1 MDSNLFKTKSIE
13 KLVSD
18 AEHGGKG
25 LKRSLTAWDLT
36 LLGVGAIIGTGIFV
50 LTGTAAAN
58 QAGPA
63 ITMSY
68 LAAGLACAFAALCY
82 AEFASMIP
90 VAGSAYTY
98 AYATL
103 GELVAWMI
111 GWDLILEYAVG
122 SMTVA
127 IGWSGY
133 MQNLLRGIGIEL
145 PTALAAAPP
154 IGIINLLASIIVLVI
169 MVLLVIGVRESARF
183 NAVMVAIKGVAILFF
198 IGAGFTFVRPENWSP
213 FAPYGWSGIMA
224 AAAVVFF
231 AYIGFDAVSTTAEEA
246 KNPKRDLP
254 IGIIAS
260 LVVCTILYLAVA
272 AVLSGI
278 VPVIEYRAAADALPG
293 VPVVPPEESVR
304 FLNAPVAFALSVIGQ
319 DWASYLVSAG
329 AVAGIT
335 SVLLVMLMSQ
345 PRIFFAMSRDGLLP
359 QGVSK
364 VHPRY
369 GTPYITTIITCVLV
383 ALVAGLTQIQV
394 VGEMTSIGTLFAFV
408 VVCAAVIMLRIK
420 RPEAHRPF
428 RVPGGYLFPVL
439 GILSCS
445 YLMLSLPVITWVRF
459 LVWLNIGFVIY
470 WFYGRTHSP
479 LADQQEQN
487 RRSALQTL
495 ANFVTVF
502 GLLGLFNGFCMF
514 LLGLL
519 TEIGIT
525 NENTAKWSELN
536 ELTERFMGIHVSAE
550 TSDIFGLQALALG
563 VVVFVIGKVLQKIS
577 GEK

>member
-13 KLVSD
+13 QLVGD
-18 AEHGGKG
+18 VEHGGKA
-25 LKRSLTAWDLT
+25 LRRTLSAFDLT

-63 ITMSY
+63 ITLSY

-90 VAGSAYTY
+90 IAGSAYTY

-133 MQNLLRGIGIEL
+133 MQRLAAGFGLEL
-145 PTALAAAPP
+145 PLAIGAAPP
-154 IGIINLLASIIVLVI
+154 VGIINLPAVIIVLLI
-169 MVLLVIGVRESARF
+169 MILLVIGVRESARF
-183 NAVMVAIKGVAILFF
+183 NAVMVAIKVAAVLFF
-198 IGAGFTFVRPENWSP
+198 LAAGITYVEPANWQP
-213 FAPYGWSGIMA
+213 YAPYGWPGIMA

-260 LVVCTILYLAVA
+260 LVICTVLYLAVGG
-272 AVLSGI
+272 VLTGI
-278 VPVIEYRAAADALPG
+278 VPVIQFRAAEAALPG
-293 VPVVPPEESVR
+293 MPMVMQEESIQ
-304 FLNAPVAFALSVIGQ
+304 FLNAPVAYALAFIGQ
-319 DWASYLVSAG
+319 GWAAGIVSAG

-345 PRIFFAMSRDGLLP
+345 PRIFFSMSRDRLLP

-364 VHPRY
+364 VHPRF
-369 GTPYITTIITCVLV
+369 GTPYITTIITCVVV
-383 ALVAGLTQIQV
+383 ALVAGFTQIQT
-394 VGEMTSIGTLFAFV
+394 VGEMTSIGTLFAFT
-408 VVCAAVIMLRIK
+408 VVCAAVLVLRVK
-420 RPEAHRPF
+420 RPDAKRPF
-428 RVPGGYLFPVL
+428 RVPLGPLFPVL

-445 YLMLSLPVITWVRF
+445 YLMLSLPVLTWVRF
-459 LVWLNIGFVIY
+459 LVWLDIGMIIY
-470 WFYGRTHSP
+470 WSYGRTHSP
-479 LADQQEQN
+479 LVNQAESTARTPMQ
-487 RRSALQTL
+487 SL
-495 ANFVTVF
+495 ANFISTF
-502 GLLGLFNGFCMF
+502 GLLLIFNAGCIAILGFMTM
-514 LLGLL
+514 LGM
-519 TEIGIT
+519 T
-525 NENTAKWSELN
+525 NETTAKWSEL
-536 ELTERFMGIHVSAE
+536 ESLGLSVTAE
-550 TSDIFGLQALALG
+550 EADAFGLRFL
-563 VVVFVIGKVLQKIS
+563 VVAVAVWLVGFGLTKAS
-577 GEK
+577 GEKGQQ

>member
-13 KLVSD
+13 QLVGD
-18 AEHGGKG
+18 VEHGGKS
-25 LKRSLTAWDLT
+25 LRRSLSAWDLT
-36 LLGVGAIIGTGIFV
+36 LLGIGAIIGTGIFV

-68 LAAGLACAFAALCY
+68 LAAGLACLFAALCY

-90 VAGSAYTY
+90 ISGSAYTY

-133 MQNLLRGIGIEL
+133 MQRLLAGFGVTL
-145 PTALAAAPP
+145 PQAIAAAPP
-154 IGIINLLASIIVLVI
+154 VGIINLPAVIIVLLI
-169 MVLLVIGVRESARF
+169 MVLLVIGIRESARF
-183 NAVMVAIKGVAILFF
+183 NAAMVATKLAAVLFFLAAGVAYVEP
-198 IGAGFTFVRPENWSP
+198 ANWTP
-213 FAPYGWSGIMA
+213 FAPYGWPGIMA

-246 KNPKRDLP
+246 KNPQRDLP

-260 LVVCTILYLAVA
+260 LVVCTILYLAVG

-278 VPVIEYRAAADALPG
+278 VPVIQFRANEAALPG
-293 VPVVPPEESVR
+293 VAMIDAAESVK
-304 FLNAPVAFALSVIGQ
+304 FLNAPVAYALGYIGQ
-319 DWASYLVSAG
+319 DWAAGLVSAG

-345 PRIFFAMSRDGLLP
+345 PRIFFSMSRDRLLP
-359 QGVSK
+359 PGVSK
-364 VHPRY
+364 VHPRF
-369 GTPYITTIITCVLV
+369 GTPYITTIITCVVV
-383 ALVAGLTQIQV
+383 ALIAGLTQIDV

-408 VVCAAVIMLRIK
+408 VVCAAVLVLRK
-420 RPEAHRPF
+420 RRPDARRPF
-428 RVPGGYLFPVL
+428 RVPFGPVFPVL
-439 GILSCS
+439 GILSCA
-445 YLMLSLPVITWVRF
+445 YLMLSLPVLTWVRF
-459 LVWLNIGFVIY
+459 LVWLDIGMIIY

-479 LADQQEQN
+479 LVNQPEAASRTAMQ
-487 RRSALQTL
+487 SL
-495 ANFVTVF
+495 ANFITTF
-502 GLLGLFNGFCMF
+502 GLLLVFNATCIAI
-514 LLGLL
+514 LGYF
-519 TEIGIT
+519 TEFGIT
-525 NENTAKWSELN
+525 NETTAKWSEIGVTAD
-536 ELTERFMGIHVSAE
+536 EADS
-550 TSDIFGLQALALG
+550 FGLRFLAVAIAVWAVGFGLT
-563 VVVFVIGKVLQKIS
+563 KAS
-577 GEK
+577 GEKA

>member
-13 KLVSD
+13 TLVGD
-18 AEHGGKG
+18 VEHGGKA
-25 LKRSLTAWDLT
+25 LRRSLTAWDLT
-36 LLGVGAIIGTGIFV
+36 LLGIGAIIGTGIFV

-90 VAGSAYTY
+90 IAGSAYTY

-133 MQNLLRGIGIEL
+133 MQRLLAGFGVTIPQVIG
-145 PTALAAAPP
+145 AAPP
-154 IGIINLLASIIVLVI
+154 AGIINLPAVIIVLFI
-169 MVLLVIGVRESARF
+169 MILLVVGVRESARF
-183 NAVMVAIKGVAILFF
+183 NAVMVAIKLAAVLFF
-198 IGAGFTFVRPENWSP
+198 LAAGITYVEPTNWQP
-213 FAPYGWSGIMA
+213 FAPYGWPGIMA

-246 KNPKRDLP
+246 KNPQRDLP

-260 LVVCTILYLAVA
+260 LIICTVLYLAVGL
-272 AVLSGI
+272 VLSGI
-278 VPVIEYRAAADALPG
+278 VPVIHFRSSAEALPG
-293 VPVVPPEESVR
+293 VAMVDQAESIK
-304 FLNAPVAFALSVIGQ
+304 FLNAPVAYALAFIHQ
-319 DWASYLVSAG
+319 DWAAGLVSAG

-345 PRIFFAMSRDGLLP
+345 PRIFFSMSRDRLLP

-364 VHPRY
+364 VHPKF
-369 GTPYITTIITCVLV
+369 GTPYITTIITCVIV

-408 VVCAAVIMLRIK
+408 VVCAAVLVLRVK
-420 RPEAHRPF
+420 RPDAKRPF
-428 RVPGGYLFPVL
+428 RVPFGPIFPVL
-439 GILSCS
+439 GIVSCA
-445 YLMLSLPVITWVRF
+445 YLMLSLPVLTWVRF
-459 LVWLNIGFVIY
+459 LVWLDIGMVIY
-470 WFYGRTHSP
+470 WSYGRTHSP
-479 LADQQEQN
+479 LVNQAESKARTAMQ
-487 RRSALQTL
+487 SL
-495 ANFVTVF
+495 ANFITTF
-502 GLLGLFNGFCMF
+502 GLLLIFNAGCIAILGFF
-514 LLGLL
+514 TQL
-519 TEIGIT
+519 GIT
-525 NENTAKWSELN
+525 NETTAKWSEIN
-536 ELTERFMGIHVSAE
+536 VTA
-550 TSDIFGLQALALG
+550 DQADAFGLRFLAVAIAVW
-563 VVVFVIGKVLQKIS
+563 VVGFGLTRAS
-577 GEK
+577 GEKA

>member
-1 MDSNLFKTKSIE
+1 MLI
-13 KLVSD
+13 
-18 AEHGGKG
+18 
-25 LKRSLTAWDLT
+25 LTVCDFTFLCI
-36 LLGVGAIIGTGIFV
+36 GAIIGTCIFV

-58 QAGPA
+58 HACPA

-90 VAGSAYTY
+90 IAGSAYTY

-133 MQNLLRGIGIEL
+133 MQRLMAGFGISL
-145 PTALAAAPP
+145 PASLAAAPP
-154 IGIINLLASIIVLVI
+154 VGIINLPAVIIVLLI
-169 MVLLVIGVRESARF
+169 MVLLVIGIRESARF
-183 NAVMVAIKGVAILFF
+183 NAAMVAIKLAAVLFF
-198 IGAGFTFVRPENWSP
+198 LAAGISYVEPTNWQP
-213 FAPYGWSGIMA
+213 FAPYGWPGIMA

-246 KNPKRDLP
+246 KNPQRDLP

-260 LVVCTILYLAVA
+260 LVVCTILYLAVG
-272 AVLSGI
+272 AVLTGM
-278 VPVIEYRAAADALPG
+278 VPVVEYRAVAEALPG
-293 VPVVPPEESVR
+293 VAMVDQAESVK

-319 DWASYLVSAG
+319 DWAAGLVSAG

-345 PRIFFAMSRDGLLP
+345 PRIFFAMSRDNLLP

-364 VHPRY
+364 VHPKF
-369 GTPYITTIITCVLV
+369 GTPYITTIITCVVV
-383 ALVAGLTQIQV
+383 ALVAGVTQIQV

-408 VVCAAVIMLRIK
+408 VVCAAVLMLRAK
-420 RPEAHRPF
+420 RPEAKRPF
-428 RVPGGYLFPVL
+428 RVPFGPIFPVM
-439 GILSCS
+439 GILSCA
-445 YLMLSLPVITWVRF
+445 YLMLSLPVLTWVRF
-459 LVWLNIGFVIY
+459 LVWLDIGMVIY

-479 LADQQEQN
+479 LVDKKEA
-487 RRSALQTL
+487 SARTPLQSL
-495 ANFVTVF
+495 ANFITT
-502 GLLGLFNGFCMF
+502 
-514 LLGLL
+514 LGLL
-519 TEIGIT
+519 LVFNAACIAILGYMTEFGMT
-525 NENTAKWSELN
+525 NETTAKWSEIGV
-536 ELTERFMGIHVSAE
+536 TAE
-550 TSDIFGLQALALG
+550 EADAFGLRFLAVAVAVWAVGFALTRA
-563 VVVFVIGKVLQKIS
+563 S
-577 GEK
+577 GEKAISSN